1 MQTLLFKLR
10 KMSSEWCRNRVK
22 ILIMNNFLE
31 ECKTHFS
38 ENKQKHYASSSI
50 CSRVQSARLMQEIT
64 GLDTQLILPTDAQ
77 ASPDSDA
84 PHKLVLSFL
93 SNGGGN

>member
-77 ASPDSDA
+77 ASPDSGT

-93 SNGGGN
+93 SDGGGH

>member
-50 CSRVQSARLMQEIT
+50 YSRVQSARLMQEIT

-84 PHKLVLSFL
+84 PTS
-93 SNGGGN
+93 